1 MFCSILANLYRA
13 PTNREPMLR
22 ALVAPLA
29 IALLLLAPSALA
41 EVREFALSQ
50 PMEKPVALAL
60 DREGDLWVT
69 LDGAWA
75 VAEVKPF
82 GGSPRMW
89 PLAEPPVDEHDSLY
103 GIVIGHDGTVWTASR
118 THLHRVAPHE
128 PAATAIPLPNAT
140 QIAGGLHASPA
151 AIYVGLP
158 TENGI
163 VSHQLGLSR
172 TVQFAMPRDELG
184 PLEFAEAPNG
194 TVYFTATYGNTYAWI
209 AMDGSVQVGPAN
221 LVQAPT
227 GITFDAHGTMWLG
240 EHGGSAIV
248 AVEPETGAATRYP
261 TAPSPYYPI
270 SGPSGIAAAP
280 DGSVWAVLHF
290 SDRVA
295 RLDRA
300 NRTMVEYELPSAPV
314 TNAQHLVLAD
324 DGAVWVAE
332 REKHKLARVTYGGE
346 TPAFDLP
353 ARIDVRQGEQARGN
367 LTGRAVSL
375 VTNTGVAGLNA
386 SIEDGALV
394 VDAHDVAPGEYL
406 VLVSDR
412 VDAKTWVGRYVTV
425 AVAQGERGES
435 PTPGPAPIALLAVV
449 GLAALALRR
458 WRAA

>member
-1 MFCSILANLYRA
+1 
-13 PTNREPMLR
+13 MLR
-22 ALVAPLA
+22 AVAAPLA

-41 EVREFALSQ
+41 EVREFSLPQ
-50 PMEKPVALAL
+50 PTMEKPVALAL
-60 DREGDLWVT
+60 DAEGDLWVT
-69 LDGAWA
+69 LDGSWA

-89 PLAEPPVDEHDSLY
+89 PLAAPPVDEHDSLY
-103 GIVIGHDGTVWTASR
+103 GIAVGADGVVWTASR
-118 THLHRVAPHE
+118 THLHRISPDE
-128 PAATAIPLPNAT
+128 PQAQAIPLPNT
-140 QIAGGLHASPA
+140 TRIAGGLHVSPA
-151 AIYVGLP
+151 AVYLGLP
-158 TENGI
+158 TENAI
-163 VSHQLGLSR
+163 VSHQVGLDR
-172 TVQFAMPRDELG
+172 TVQLGMPRDELG

-209 AMDGSVQVGPAN
+209 AVDGTVQAGPDDV
-221 LVQAPT
+221 VQAPT
-227 GITFDAHGTMWLG
+227 GIAFDEHGITWVG
-240 EHGGSAIV
+240 EHGGSAVV
-248 AVEPETGAATRYP
+248 AIDPETGAATRYP

-346 TPAFDLP
+346 SPTFDLP

-367 LTGRAVSL
+367 LTGQAASL

-386 SIEDGALV
+386 TIEDGALV
-394 VDAHDVAPGEYL
+394 VDARDVAPGEYL

-425 AVAQGERGES
+425 AVAEAEKAES
-435 PTPGPAPIALLAVV
+435 PAPAPLALVALV
-449 GLAALALRR
+449 GVAALALRR